1 MLKMLVAFLLLFPG
15 QSLAGPPEGPSGRM
29 VLDEV
34 ADGLQRYRQ
43 ETDPQKRRRWLRGL
57 APTKD
62 PRVAVVLGEA
72 LSDADPDYLAAS
84 LLCQYYLPD
93 YKPTSP
99 KWAHLPAGEWW
110 EANEDDLR
118 RRAKLLPE

>member
-1 MLKMLVAFLLLFPG
+1 MRKMLVAFLFLFPG

-62 PRVAVVLGEA
+62 PRVAVALGEA
-72 LSDADPDYLAAS
+72 LSDADPDNAAAS

-93 YKPTSP
+93 SKPPSP

-118 RRAKLLPE
+118 RRAKLLPK